1 MSRVVKSRRTVL
13 TIIFIIS
20 AGQVWSIDLVRK
32 LNSSIKESSRLS
44 SSLNFSKGSNLD
56 NFDVLSNLKPRRQA
70 KSGAKDNKHKKE
82 KKEKTL
88 KTKKSKSSKSKSS
101 KSKSKSKSSKS
112 KLKSKESKL
121 TSYEPTSKPPTKQPT
136 LSPQNTLFNSNVI
149 REPLIKQ
156 PAFTSFPSNSRVFEA
171 TKKPENEQQT
181 NVPSLS
187 NTPSLRNDTLLPST
201 VSSKPFSE
209 SSFNQNYLSECL
221 GKNGSKVISDNN
233 IARQTINFQFNLTTI
248 LGSNVTGLIRDIE
261 ETLHEV
267 ILKDFLACSNFQN
280 KSNSSLRIL
289 LEKTQPM
296 NSTTMAYPPPVGVS
310 SLPADSISNSKSCK
324 AIDISDSCAVVE
336 GGVTILLASGSLTN
350 STILHS
356 HFLKF
361 IELSNNKGKFDSIHR
376 NITNIAFLIENDK
389 RSDGVNSFISNT
401 VVKVNDLN
409 MVNVLLISA
418 SFCAMSALAFAGF
431 KKHKI
436 LELRKHNAILQSW
449 DKEHDYD
456 FDTISINGT
465 DTVSSSCHECFFK
478 ISDISNENQVET
490 ELHLSPKK
498 AVRETKPH
506 ETILF
511 SLSNPTEVEITRE
524 ILSHSLSSA
533 YSVGSHRS
541 YLTPDIV
548 EL

>member
-20 AGQVWSIDLVRK
+20 AGQVWSIDLVRE

-101 KSKSKSKSSKS
+101 KSKSKSKSSK
-112 KLKSKESKL
+112 LKSKESKL
-121 TSYEPTSKPPTKQPT
+121 TSYKPTSKPPTKQPT
-136 LSPQNTLFNSNVI
+136 LSPQNTLFNTNVI
-149 REPLIKQ
+149 REPLTKQ

-187 NTPSLRNDTLLPST
+187 NTLSLRNDTLLPST

-209 SSFNQNYLSECL
+209 PSFNQNYLSECL

-248 LGSNVTGLIRDIE
+248 LGSNVTRLIRDIE
-261 ETLHEV
+261 ETLHEL
-267 ILKDFLACSNFQN
+267 ILEDFLTCSNFQN

-296 NSTTMAYPPPVGVS
+296 NSTAMAYPPPVGVS
-310 SLPADSISNSKSCK
+310 SLPDDSISNSKSCK

-336 GGVTILLASGSLTN
+336 GGVTIFLASGSLTN
-350 STILHS
+350 STILYY
-356 HFLKF
+356 HFFRF
-361 IELSNNKGKFDSIHR
+361 IELSSNKGKFDSINR
-376 NITNIAFLIENDK
+376 NITNIAFLIENDE
-389 RSDGVNSFISNT
+389 RSDRVNSFISNT

-409 MVNVLLISA
+409 MVTVLLISA

-478 ISDISNENQVET
+478 ISDIRNENQVET
-490 ELHLSPKK
+490 ELHSSPKK

-533 YSVGSHRS
+533 YSIGSHRS